1 MKDYILT
8 IAAAAM
14 AVSVAVSLLRTGPI
28 RKLALLAGGLLLT
41 LAILGPLTRAKLEDF
56 GQYLAGLELQTDAAV
71 SGIAAESKSVMAAI
85 IAEKTEAYILD
96 KAAAMGADVA
106 VTVTVVQGSDYPYP
120 WSAEITGAMTETQR
134 ETLSSAMEASLAIP
148 KERQVFTP

>member
-85 IAEKTEAYILD
+85 IAEKTETYIWD
-96 KAAAMGADVA
+96 KAAALGAV
-106 VTVTVVQGSDYPYP
+106 VTVSVEVRQGTDYPYP
-120 WSAEITGAMTETQR
+120 WAAEISGPLTGSQQLALSEWMER
-134 ETLSSAMEASLAIP
+134 ELAIP
-148 KERQVFTP
+148 RERQVFVP